1 MWLRPKIL
9 VTRSRTYLKPH
20 IFSVFVWTGPKTQA
34 WCCARGAG
42 GGGVLPMMAY
52 TGRLRPAGVSF
63 SGLRYTKGLRFH

>member
-20 IFSVFVWTGPKTQA
+20 IFFVFVWTGPKTQA

-42 GGGVLPMMAY
+42 GGILPMMAY

-63 SGLRYTKGLRFH
+63 SGLRYMKGLRFH

>member
-9 VTRSRTYLKPH
+9 VTLSLVLCP
-20 IFSVFVWTGPKTQA
+20 
-34 WCCARGAG
+34 G
-42 GGGVLPMMAY
+42 GGGGGILPMMAY